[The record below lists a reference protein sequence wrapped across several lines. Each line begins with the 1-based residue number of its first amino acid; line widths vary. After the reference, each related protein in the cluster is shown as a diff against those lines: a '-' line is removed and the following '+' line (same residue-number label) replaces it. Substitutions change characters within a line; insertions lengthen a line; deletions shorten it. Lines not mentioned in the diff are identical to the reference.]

1 MFRILRYVPKAAFT
15 LGAGA
20 RCPRMVLAG
29 HKCEHIQLQLPTPE
43 FRHCITARL
52 QRRHLVLGHKSGH
65 RVPVCTLFLLVLWQ
79 FTALYSLL
87 SSCFKMASGR
97 AKKRTVGNSYMSTQR
112 LNATTFRA
120 GTQSLVPWRQVWT
133 ASLSESALNR
143 RNHDIS
149 SPHCSMVC
157 E

>member
-1 MFRILRYVPKAAFT
+1 MHTVFVGSVAVH
-15 LGAGA
+15 
-20 RCPRMVLAG
+20 CVVLAAKLVFQNG
-29 HKCEHIQLQLPTPE
+29 VWQGEIEDSWKQLHVDSKAE
-43 FRHCITARL
+43 R
-52 QRRHLVLGHKSGH
+52 
-65 RVPVCTLFLLVLWQ
+65 
-79 FTALYSLL
+79 
-87 SSCFKMASGR
+87 
-97 AKKRTVGNSYMSTQR
+97 N
-112 LNATTFRA
+112 TFRA